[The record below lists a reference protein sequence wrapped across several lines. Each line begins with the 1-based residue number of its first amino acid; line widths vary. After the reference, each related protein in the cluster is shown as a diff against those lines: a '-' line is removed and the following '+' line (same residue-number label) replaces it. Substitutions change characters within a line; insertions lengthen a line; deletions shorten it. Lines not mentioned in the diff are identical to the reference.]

1 MYKLAV
7 IGDKDSIISFK
18 ILGLDV
24 FSVNLNS
31 SIEDITVDV
40 RKKVDYLANNKYGII
55 FMTEE
60 CAEKSAEVI
69 ERYKRETTPMIIMIP
84 SNRGTLNVGMNEIDK
99 NIEKAIGTNIF

>member
-24 FSVNLNS
+24 FPVNLNS